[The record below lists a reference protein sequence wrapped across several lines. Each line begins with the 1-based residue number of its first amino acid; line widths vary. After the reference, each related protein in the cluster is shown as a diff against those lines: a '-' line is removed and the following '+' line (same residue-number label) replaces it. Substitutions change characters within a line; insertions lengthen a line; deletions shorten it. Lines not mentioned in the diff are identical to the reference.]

1 MPTQEQINAANVE
14 LQIAN
19 DNYAALANKYNNYMT
34 AFEGY
39 ANATPEVKAK
49 LEWTMQKALA
59 DFNDLKLSMY
69 AAEDRIAQ
77 AQNRVNELATV
88 QPVVASTWWTK
99 RRTVRP
105 EVVVE
110 EAVTPQWAFW
120 WEWWTNSWWTL
131 VSPDWWTRVYPD
143 WSIAFGG
150 VEETPTVN
158 TPVRTTQN
166 YYDTYSQMKATWAV
180 WPEYTQYFKQF
191 WIPTSHTSWLVR
203 NDLINNKWLT
213 AQQANDFIWDW
224 SQATM
229 APKAQ
234 YDLSSS
240 QRVTSNPWSWRNRWI
255 RTYGTVDPNSPLLL
269 TNR

>member
-1 MPTQEQINAANVE
+1 MPTQEEINAARVE
-14 LQIAN
+14 LDIAN
-19 DNYAALANKYNNYMT
+19 DNYANLANKYNNYMT
-34 AFEGY
+34 AFESY
-39 ANATPEVKAK
+39 ANATPEVRAK

-77 AQNRVNELATV
+77 AQNRVNALAEV
-88 QPVVASTWWTK
+88 QPVVPQAWN
-99 RRTVRP
+99 RRRQVVVPETVIEP
-105 EVVVE
+105 APIQEVVVP
-110 EAVTPQWAFW
+110 AWGFW
-120 WEWWTNSWWTL
+120 WDGWVNNNGTL
-131 VSPDWWTRVYPD
+131 VSPDWATKVYPD
-143 WSIAFGG
+143 WSISFWE
-150 VEETPTVN
+150 V
-158 TPVRTTQN
+158 TTARPQN

-213 AQQANDFIWDW
+213 PQQANDFVWDW

-229 APKAQ
+229 APNAQ
-234 YDLSSS
+234 YSLTSP
-240 QRVTSNPWSWRNRWI
+240 QRVRSNPWSYRNRQIQTW
-255 RTYGTVDPNSPLLL
+255 GTVNPNDPRLL